1 MITRPRPI
9 LALLLLASLMPIL
22 AAAAPDEA
30 SGTVTNVVDGD
41 TFDLRIDKT
50 DPRILYEIERVRLAD
65 VDSPEMS
72 TPEGPLAKAYTAEI
86 LLGQKVWLDIDDRS
100 KDGRDP
106 YERLLAVVYLEDL
119 NETTNGT
126 INITHPFNRL
136 LVDAGHAVIKN
147 FTDNEFNPD
156 EWWMV
161 GETDGIP
168 AEISGNQ
175 RPSII
180 SLDPNKVSPQRA
192 GESIIFTARA
202 NDADGDLIYYQF
214 WQNGPATGGVWRIV
228 RPWGVTDIWM
238 KSTSSSD
245 IGSNQFRVW
254 VRDGRPGHADEN
266 NFDDEEVISF
276 LITSSAITTG
286 FGSSGGG
293 GPSATPASSVSGG
306 PFVGSRNSDVYHYP
320 SCSSAKQI
328 KSSNQ
333 VWFSSSADARAHGY
347 RPCSKCRPP

>member
-136 LVDAGHAVIKN
+136 LVDAGHAIVKD
-147 FTDNEFNPD
+147 FTNNEFD
-156 EWWMV
+156 
-161 GETDGIP
+161 
-168 AEISGNQ
+168 
-175 RPSII
+175 
-180 SLDPNKVSPQRA
+180 
-192 GESIIFTARA
+192 
-202 NDADGDLIYYQF
+202 
-214 WQNGPATGGVWRIV
+214 PATWWEEEIPQPELSPAPDTATTAKGG
-228 RPWGVTDIWM
+228 
-238 KSTSSSD
+238 
-245 IGSNQFRVW
+245 Q
-254 VRDGRPGHADEN
+254 
-266 NFDDEEVISF
+266 
-276 LITSSAITTG
+276 
-286 FGSSGGG
+286 
-293 GPSATPASSVSGG
+293 
-306 PFVGSRNSDVYHYP
+306 FVGSVRSDKYHYP
-320 SCSSAKQI
+320 SCKWGETIASHNEI
-328 KSSNQ
+328 
-333 VWFSSSADARAHGY
+333 WFSSSEEARAAGY
-347 RPCSKCRPP
+347 VPCGACRPP